1 MLTDASRKFH
11 GTLDAQKAVQKQ
23 GKMNPS
29 GCLPE
34 VPRNIGCAEEH
45 RRDMDAQKAAVYGL
59 LPELKIS
66 VTKRVL
72 AGSQGKTRR
81 HGKYASKSGWRC
93 MGKQRSGEGIRD
105 KSLTVCRRNKE
116 EIRR

>member
-45 RRDMDAQKAAVYGL
+45 RRDMDVQKAAVYGL

-72 AGSQGKTRR
+72 AVRR
-81 HGKYASKSGWRC
+81 VRPADMESMR
-93 MGKQRSGEGIRD
+93 QRAAEGVWE
-105 KSLTVCRRNKE
+105 SNGQEKE
-116 EIRR
+116 SAINH

>member
-45 RRDMDAQKAAVYGL
+45 RRDMDVQKAAVYGL

-66 VTKRVL
+66 VCTEFKSKQIWKR
-72 AGSQGKTRR
+72 SR
-81 HGKYASKSGWRC
+81 
-93 MGKQRSGEGIRD
+93 EGIRD

-116 EIRR
+116 KIRR

>member
-23 GKMNPS
+23 GKMNSS

-45 RRDMDAQKAAVYGL
+45 RRDMDAQKAAIYECWHVR
-59 LPELKIS
+59 
-66 VTKRVL
+66 RVRP
-72 AGSQGKTRR
+72 ADMESMR
-81 HGKYASKSGWRC
+81 
-93 MGKQRSGEGIRD
+93 QRATEGVWE
-105 KSLTVCRRNKE
+105 SNGQEKE
-116 EIRR
+116 SAINH

>member
-72 AGSQGKTRR
+72 AGSQGPADMESMRQR
-81 HGKYASKSGWRC
+81 AAEGVWESNGQGKESA
-93 MGKQRSGEGIRD
+93 I
-105 KSLTVCRRNKE
+105 NH
-116 EIRR
+116 

>member
-1 MLTDASRKFH
+1 MIKWMLTDASRKFP

-45 RRDMDAQKAAVYGL
+45 HRDMDAQKAAVYGL

-81 HGKYASKSGWRC
+81 HGKYASKSG
-93 MGKQRSGEGIRD
+93 
-105 KSLTVCRRNKE
+105 
-116 EIRR
+116 

>member
-1 MLTDASRKFH
+1 MTVYVRYD
-11 GTLDAQKAVQKQ
+11 
-23 GKMNPS
+23 KMNADRCLPEVPRNIGCTESSAETREKNPS

-81 HGKYASKSGWRC
+81 HGKYASKS
-93 MGKQRSGEGIRD
+93 D
-105 KSLTVCRRNKE
+105 
-116 EIRR
+116 

>member
-23 GKMNPS
+23 GKMDPS

-45 RRDMDAQKAAVYGL
+45 RRDMDAQ
-59 LPELKIS
+59 
-66 VTKRVL
+66 
-72 AGSQGKTRR
+72 GKTRR
-81 HGKYASKSGWRC
+81 HGKYASKS
-93 MGKQRSGEGIRD
+93 D
-105 KSLTVCRRNKE
+105 
-116 EIRR
+116 

>member
-45 RRDMDAQKAAVYGL
+45 RRDMDVQKAAVYGL

-81 HGKYASKSGWRC
+81 HGKYASKERLKVY
-93 MGKQRSGEGIRD
+93 GKA
-105 KSLTVCRRNKE
+105 TVRRRNP
-116 EIRR
+116 R

>member
-23 GKMNPS
+23 GKMNPG

-45 RRDMDAQKAAVYGL
+45 RRDVDAQEAAVSRL

-66 VTKRVL
+66 MTKRVL
-72 AGSQGKTRR
+72 AGSQGKPRR
-81 HGKYASKSGWRC
+81 HGKCASKSG
-93 MGKQRSGEGIRD
+93 
-105 KSLTVCRRNKE
+105 
-116 EIRR
+116 

>member
-23 GKMNPS
+23 GKMNPG

-66 VTKRVL
+66 MTKSARQNECWQVRRVRP
-72 AGSQGKTRR
+72 ADMESMR
-81 HGKYASKSGWRC
+81 
-93 MGKQRSGEGIRD
+93 QRAAEGVWE
-105 KSLTVCRRNKE
+105 SNGQEKE
-116 EIRR
+116 SAINH

>member
-11 GTLDAQKAVQKQ
+11 GTSDAQKAVQKQ
-23 GKMNPS
+23 GKMNSS

-45 RRDMDAQKAAVYGL
+45 RRDVDAQEAAVSRL

-66 VTKRVL
+66 MTKS
-72 AGSQGKTRR
+72 A
-81 HGKYASKSGWRC
+81 
-93 MGKQRSGEGIRD
+93 
-105 KSLTVCRRNKE
+105 
-116 EIRR
+116 

>member
-45 RRDMDAQKAAVYGL
+45 RRDMDAQKAAVY
-59 LPELKIS
+59 
-66 VTKRVL
+66 
-72 AGSQGKTRR
+72 
-81 HGKYASKSGWRC
+81 
-93 MGKQRSGEGIRD
+93 
-105 KSLTVCRRNKE
+105 
-116 EIRR
+116 

>member
-45 RRDMDAQKAAVYGL
+45 RRDVDAQEAAVCGL

-66 VTKRVL
+66 MTKRVL
-72 AGSQGKTRR
+72 AGSQGKPRICGDMCERAGNCTKNQPESRIN
-81 HGKYASKSGWRC
+81 Y
-93 MGKQRSGEGIRD
+93 
-105 KSLTVCRRNKE
+105 
-116 EIRR
+116 